1 MRQLFRDHPVAASGF
16 LLAAAVTLFFLVR
29 VIASAIYWSDPA
41 HHNET
46 VKPWMTVG
54 YIAKSW
60 DLDPREI
67 DRITGLPRPEGHG
80 PWTLQ
85 DVAQARGVSVAE
97 IIAQVNAALAL
108 MKAEGQGSE

>member
-1 MRQLFRDHPVAASGF
+1 VKQLFKNHPFAASGF
-16 LLAAAVTLFFLVR
+16 LLATAVTLFFMIRIVT
-29 VIASAIYWSDPA
+29 SAIYWADPA

-67 DRITGLPRPEGHG
+67 DVLAGLPTPEEHG
-80 PWTLQ
+80 PWTIKEI
-85 DVAQARGVSVAE
+85 AQARGVAVQVV
-97 IIAQVNAALAL
+97 IDQVNATIAVLQVK
-108 MKAEGQGSE
+108 KAVE